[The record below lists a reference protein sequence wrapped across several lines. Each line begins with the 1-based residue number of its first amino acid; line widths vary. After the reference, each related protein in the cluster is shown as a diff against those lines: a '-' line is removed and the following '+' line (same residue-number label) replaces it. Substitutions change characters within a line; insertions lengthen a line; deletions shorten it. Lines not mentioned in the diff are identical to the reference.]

1 MNPPRDVPDWQL
13 AFHPLSLAKALDQ
26 HRLVVGGLWL
36 VLTCGVVAAVSRL
49 EPVYRAE
56 TLILVD
62 SQKIPEKFVSATVSS
77 DLRDRLAT
85 LRQQIL
91 GNARLL
97 SIVQTFNL
105 YERQRQSSNTEE
117 VLDQMRRD
125 IDIKVEKGWSENQPG
140 AFRVSY
146 EGRNPAIVAEVTN
159 RLGNL
164 FVDENL
170 KAREMQ
176 AQGTLDFIRSQLDEA
191 KKTLDREEASVS
203 RYKLEHN
210 GELPE
215 QAQALTATLNQLSIQ
230 LQGNQDAIARAYS
243 TQITLQSALRLAQS
257 VASVSQRLKKQSDT
271 DDQAGGAPGS
281 LYAAKPEQMLRA
293 MEAELA
299 SLLRRYTEAHPRV
312 QLLRASIARLKA
324 LEEREEVAAAVDP
337 DRAEGIRGEL
347 AAVERELRDRRRE
360 NDQFVK
366 EIQSVEARLRKIP
379 IREQEMAAL
388 TRDYETSKANY
399 QSLMDKLLAAET
411 AAEMEKRQKAERFT
425 VLDPARTPQR
435 PYKPD
440 RFRFVG
446 LGSLLALGIGVVAGI
461 VLEMRR
467 NRLLGE
473 WELPA
478 GMVVIGR
485 IPTIPL
491 QARTP
496 HAVQVRIRLP
506 RRLFVYSACLFGLAI
521 LASAVYA
528 VLTS

>member
-1 MNPPRDVPDWQL
+1 MSPPHDPPNWQI
-13 AFHPLSLAKALDQ
+13 AFHPLSLAKALYE
-26 HRLVVGGLWL
+26 HRLVVGGAWL
-36 VLTCGVVAAVSRL
+36 LLTFGVVAVVSRL
-49 EPVYRAE
+49 EPMYRAE
-56 TLILVD
+56 TLILVV
-62 SQKIPEKFVSATVSS
+62 SQKIPEKFVSATVPS

-91 GNARLL
+91 SNARLL

-105 YERQRQSSNTEE
+105 YERERESSNIEE
-117 VLDQMRRD
+117 VLERMRRD
-125 IDIKVEKGWSENQPG
+125 IDINVEKGWTDNQPG

-146 EGRNPAIVAEVTN
+146 EGKNPAIVAQVTN

-176 AQGTLDFIRSQLDEA
+176 AQGTLDFMRSQLDEA

-215 QAQALTATLNQLSIQ
+215 QAPALTATQNQLGIR

-257 VASVSQRLKKQSDT
+257 VAAVSQRLKKQPDN
-271 DDQAGGAPGS
+271 DDQASGGSGNLS
-281 LYAAKPEQMLRA
+281 AAKPEQMLRA

-299 SLLRRYTEAHPRV
+299 SLLTRYTEAHPRV

-324 LEEREEVAAAVDP
+324 LEEREEVAATVDP
-337 DRAEGIRGEL
+337 DRAEGIKAEL
-347 AAVERELRDRRRE
+347 VAVERELGDRRRE
-360 NDQFVK
+360 NDQLVN
-366 EIQSVEARLRKIP
+366 EVQSVQAHLREIP
-379 IREQEMAAL
+379 VREQEMAAL

-425 VLDPARTPQR
+425 ILDPARTPGR
-435 PYKPD
+435 PHKPD
-440 RFRFVG
+440 RFRFLG
-446 LGSLLALGIGVVAGI
+446 LGSLLALGIGVLTGI
-461 VLEMRR
+461 GLEMKR
-467 NRLLGE
+467 NRILGE

-478 GMVVIGR
+478 GMAVIGR
-485 IPTIPL
+485 IPTV
-491 QARTP
+491 RSWSSHTT
-496 HAVQVRIRLP
+496 QVRIRLP
-506 RRLFVYSACLFGLAI
+506 RRLFVYSACFFGLAI
-521 LASAVYA
+521 LASAVYLA
-528 VLTS
+528 LRS